1 MRAFIGRRIEVRP
14 PRKGE
19 FVVNGERAAIDLVKC
34 FLKGQNLEQLGK
46 HEAAMEQ
53 YEMAVEAGF
62 DATGPYDRLI
72 ALYSHR
78 AQHHDVIRVAGAAL
92 LHVHTYEDKRN
103 WYRHIEAEARKAAA
117 KVPQAIPKPE

>member
-1 MRAFIGRRIEVRP
+1 M
-14 PRKGE
+14 
-19 FVVNGERAAIDLVKC
+19 NGDATSIDLVNR

-46 HEAAMEQ
+46 MESAIEQ
-53 YEMAVEAGF
+53 YEIALEAGF

-78 AQHHDVIRVAGAAL
+78 AQHLDVIRVAEAAL
-92 LHVHTYEDKRN
+92 AHVRTYEDKRE
-103 WYRHIEAEARKAAA
+103 WYRRMEAAARKAAA